1 MSSSISNS
9 KSEDS
14 VMNSAET
21 QAFETG
27 YIASQQR
34 RIYLKISLSLL
45 LVMTAAMGAVRLF
58 TYLNNAS
65 AEGIMGRVV
74 EARQALPQIVEEE
87 KDLVMMFGSSMVG
100 AGFSPRQ
107 FDREVGELG
116 KQVKS
121 FNFGF
126 GGLNPF
132 FQDYL
137 SRRIKEAFQAKDR
150 NMKLVIIEFNP
161 FQASQTRWNGAIPI
175 VDSFLTMLATDKEL
189 LEIALDDPERGA
201 LLFNI
206 KYLRND
212 ISAEMVTSFFG
223 RGMFPGKRAERFDE
237 PDELHER
244 RRELGREL
252 TELFEKEY
260 PDYVDARWDYDWQGG
275 GTIPEE
281 RSERTLQVFKEYYE
295 TFQHDTMKKNRRLS
309 RNENS
314 GIEALHF
321 EPLLVE
327 SFIRIVENFKPIAER
342 VEIVMMP
349 RDTKWIKY
357 TPEAQARLDQAVQQI
372 ESATGLKIHNHQLL
386 EKITPDMY
394 RDVTHLTKYAGDV
407 TYTRHLVEE
416 FGGRL

>member
-1 MSSSISNS
+1 MSSSTSNS
-9 KSEDS
+9 KFEGSA
-14 VMNSAET
+14 MNLTENQT
-21 QAFETG
+21 FESD
-27 YIASQQR
+27 YVASQQR
-34 RIYLKISLSLL
+34 RVYLKISLALL
-45 LVMTAAMGAVRLF
+45 LVFAAAMAAIRLF
-58 TYLNNAS
+58 TFLNDAS

-74 EARQALPQIVEEE
+74 EARQALPKIVKEE

-107 FDREVGELG
+107 FDREVAELG

-126 GGLNPF
+126 GGLNPY
-132 FQDYL
+132 FQDFL
-137 SRRIKEAFQAKDR
+137 SRRINEAFQAENRK
-150 NMKLVIIEFNP
+150 MKLVIIEFNP
-161 FQASQTRWNGAIPI
+161 FQASQTRWNGAVPF
-175 VDSFLTMLATDKEL
+175 VDSFLTMLATNQEL

-212 ISAEMVTSFFG
+212 ISAEMITSFFG
-223 RGMFPGKRAERFDE
+223 RGMFPGKRAKRFDE

-244 RRELGREL
+244 RRELGEEL
-252 TELFEKEY
+252 NELFEKEY
-260 PDYVDARWDYDWQGG
+260 PDYVDARWDYGWQGG

-281 RSERTLQVFKEYYE
+281 RSERTLQVFKEYYQ
-295 TFQHDTMKKNRRLS
+295 TFQHDSMKKNRRLN
-309 RNENS
+309 RIERS
-314 GIEALHF
+314 GIEALDF

-327 SFIRIVENFKPIAER
+327 SFIKIVENFKPIAER

-357 TPEAQARLDQAVQQI
+357 TPEAQARLDKAVAQI
-372 ESATGLKIHNHQLL
+372 EAATGLKIHNHQVL
-386 EKITPDMY
+386 EKITPEMY

-416 FGGRL
+416 FGGLL